1 MLYTDQKKCVIEM
14 AKNFR
19 ICILLDYYKTMLTEK
34 QVEVIDLYYN
44 QDLSLAEISE
54 LMKVTRQGVRDHIK
68 RAEES
73 LLALEE
79 KLHMVQRAEYE
90 QERYDSMQRV
100 VEELATLNQLQIH
113 HPQITRNVQQ
123 LSELLKELNG
133 VNE

>member
-1 MLYTDQKKCVIEM
+1 M

-19 ICILLDYYKTMLTEK
+19 ICILLDYYKAMLTEK

-54 LMKVTRQGVRDHIK
+54 LMHVTRQGVRDHIK

-73 LLALEE
+73 LLDLEE
-79 KLHMVQRAEYE
+79 RLHLVERAEYE
-90 QERYDSMQRV
+90 QERYDRMQTV
-100 VEELATLNQLQIH
+100 VEELSNLNQLQIH

-123 LSELLKELNG
+123 MSELLKELNG